1 VCVGIGNYAPTMLLL
16 GLLGMHPI
24 AAYPIMVG
32 SDGLLIP
39 VATLEF
45 LRSGRF
51 SHGSSVPDGLFLTY
65 SGASLQTERAGCKG
79 GVVL

>member
-1 VCVGIGNYAPTMLLL
+1 MCVGIGNYAPTMLLL

-39 VATLEF
+39 VATL
-45 LRSGRF
+45 
-51 SHGSSVPDGLFLTY
+51 
-65 SGASLQTERAGCKG
+65 
-79 GVVL
+79 